1 MSKGLILGVGNSL
14 MGDEGVGC
22 QAVAHL
28 EKSGLFPQFDFLGG
42 GTGGFHLMEHLIEHD
57 PVILIDATLDDR
69 PEGTVR
75 LIKPSGYRDFPSTM
89 STHEIGLK
97 DLITSLTLIDQ
108 LPNMFLIAVSVKDYA
123 GLSLELSET
132 IANTFPKIE
141 QAIHK
146 VELSLAKDRT
156 F

>member
-1 MSKGLILGVGNSL
+1 MNKGLILGVGNSL

-22 QAVAHL
+22 QTVQYL
-28 EKSGLFPQFDFLGG
+28 EKKGAFPDFDYLDG
-42 GTGGFHLMEHLIEHD
+42 GTGGFHLMEHLINHD

-97 DLITSLTLIDQ
+97 DLITSLTLINK

-123 GLSLELSET
+123 RLSLDLT
-132 IANTFPKIE
+132 DKIADTFPKIE
-141 QAIHK
+141 QAIRK
-146 VELSLAKDRT
+146 VESMLVQE
-156 F
+156 